1 MAKKHNRHIQLEV
14 LMILRGIK
22 MADLAKTIGTTETT
36 ARKKVKGSSDF
47 YIHEAK
53 AICDKYGFDKS
64 IFFDNLVTN
73 VERREDKHE
82 ALH

>member
-1 MAKKHNRHIQLEV
+1 MAKKYKGHIQLEV

-22 MADLAKTIGTTETT
+22 MKDLAKTIGTTENT
-36 ARKKVKGSSDF
+36 ARKKVKGGSDF
-47 YIHEAK
+47 YVHEVK

-64 IFFDNLVTN
+64 IFFDNLVAN